1 MRFVA
6 AALFTTL
13 LALAGCGGGDSSDDD
28 GPPPLPVT
36 LSPAA
41 DQKVLLGGTVNFS
54 STVTAG
60 TGPYTFLW
68 TFGGAHADMT
78 VEDPGSI
85 TFSTAGVFV
94 VTCTVK
100 DSTGWTGSSSVTI
113 TVKTVLATISSPA
126 APPTI
131 YKGGTVNF
139 QGTASG
145 PVATH
150 AWVFP
155 GGSPATWTAEDPG
168 NVTFGTV
175 GAFTVTYTVNDGA
188 GGTDTA
194 SVVVTVQKTLVS
206 IDVTPAT
213 YDLVQGQYVDYTVMA
228 TFSDGPAQ
236 NVTASCTFLSSDTDK
251 VTLSGNRATAATGQP
266 TGTVTIT
273 ATYVWDVTRQDTAT
287 INTLAGTRYTIA
299 QIKTQYNLLK
309 PVLAHAAYGTPPVM
323 QVDDLGTP
331 GSLST
336 QTTTDGLNWT
346 NFYRWLAGLPA
357 NITINSTN
365 AGRCQRGSHVLTML
379 NYLSWPHPVID
390 PHNPPLP
397 TGATTLYQTN
407 IYTPGEAACGES
419 NIFRGWYS
427 PADGGASVPSLPDC
441 VDGWMDDFGNEGTL
455 GHRRW
460 ILHPT
465 LNTTAFGMTWKDH
478 PASTNHTDYS
488 TLMHVFDTSAS
499 MPTFDYVAYPS
510 EGYYPKLC
518 FEDPPVTGQDPT
530 RTLWSFSANSAKYN
544 LDASTTVTVVRQT
557 GSVNIPVTVTVL
569 PAGYGITPTISFNP
583 GESTL
588 GETYNVTISGILRL
602 SDNARITYSY
612 WVNFFDV
619 TLP

>member
-1 MRFVA
+1 MRFA
-6 AALFTTL
+6 AAAVCAL
-13 LALAGCGGGDSSDDD
+13 LLLPAGCTKKDSGDD

-36 LSPAA
+36 LSPSTG
-41 DQKVLLGGTVNFS
+41 QKVLVGGTVNFS
-54 STVTAG
+54 CTVTAG

-78 VEDPGSI
+78 VEDPGDI
-85 TFSTAGVFV
+85 LFDTAGVYV

-113 TVKTVLATISSPA
+113 TVKTVLAAIASPA

-145 PVATH
+145 PVASH
-150 AWVFP
+150 SWVFP
-155 GGSPATWTAEDPG
+155 YGSPATSSVEDPG
-168 NVTFGTV
+168 NVAFNTV
-175 GAFTVTYTVNDGA
+175 GTFTVTYTVSDGA
-188 GGTDTA
+188 GGSDTA
-194 SVVVTVQKTLVS
+194 SVAVTVQKTLVS
-206 IDVTPAT
+206 IDLTPAT

-228 TFSDGPAQ
+228 TFSDGPAV
-236 NVTASCTFLSSDTDK
+236 NVTSSSTLESSNTAL
-251 VTLSGNRATAATGQP
+251 VTVSGNRATAATGQP

-287 INTLAGTRYTIA
+287 INTVAGTRYTIA
-299 QIKTQYNLLK
+299 QIKAQYNLLK
-309 PVLAHAAYGTPPVM
+309 PVLAHAAYGTTPVM
-323 QVDDLGTP
+323 QVDDLGSQ

-336 QTTTDGLNWT
+336 QTVTDGLNWT

-365 AGRCQRGSHVLTML
+365 AVRCQKGAHVLTML
-379 NYLSWPHPVID
+379 NYLTWPHPVID

-419 NIFRGWYS
+419 NILRGWYS
-427 PADGGASVPSLPDC
+427 PADGGASVPSIPAC
-441 VDGWMDDFGNEGTL
+441 VDGWMDDYGNEGTL

-465 LNTTAFGMTWKDH
+465 LNTTAFGMTWVNH
-478 PASTNHTDYS
+478 PASTSHTDYS

-499 MPTFDYVAYPS
+499 MPTFDFVAYPS

-518 FEDPPVTGQDPT
+518 FQDPPVTPQDPN
-530 RTLWSFSANSAKYN
+530 RTLWSFSANSAKYD
-544 LDASTTVTVVRQT
+544 LDGSTTVTVVRQT
-557 GSVNIPVTVTVL
+557 GSVNIPVTVAVL
-569 PAGYGITPTISFNP
+569 PSGYGITPTISFNP
-583 GESTL
+583 NESTL
-588 GETYNVTISGILRL
+588 GETYNVTINGILRK
-602 SDNARITYSY
+602 SDNARISYSY
-612 WVNFFDV
+612 WVTFFDV